1 MSGPL
6 RGRPTAWIS
15 AVALLAV
22 ASVVVAVGYTPH
34 GTGGAAANSDTAEA
48 LSCEVEGPDSA
59 IDMNHAIQLVRSRAV
74 AAPRAASPVVVLN
87 SRGYNY
93 QSAAA
98 RVPQNAIVDTT
109 AGR

>member
-15 AVALLAV
+15 AIALLAV

-34 GTGGAAANSDTAEA
+34 GTGGTASSDTAEA

-59 IDMNHAIQLVRSRAV
+59 IDMNHAIQLVRSRTV

-87 SRGYNY
+87 TRGYNY